1 MKSFVFRSCL
11 FVPKYLL
18 IFSTTNMNNKEKE
31 SEEDKDFPFEIEPVL
46 NYIGPKARWQYF
58 QSFCLFLFG
67 ASAGMSVVSF
77 AFPGYIPNYRCMI
90 PVCESINA
98 SYYSNISIIDKITID
113 KSCQRIIPKE
123 NFQTCEQYLELF
135 KNNNNALSEIMTE
148 ETCRKDE
155 LIFDYSIVTSSLVED
170 FSMTC
175 SDKYQRDILNSIYMI
190 GSAIGSSSIGI
201 VSDKAGRI
209 KAMVLSLLCMGLPGK
224 VQFLFQNIIFL
235 NSFQEILRGISQ

>member
-1 MKSFVFRSCL
+1 
-11 FVPKYLL
+11 
-18 IFSTTNMNNKEKE
+18 MNNKEKE

-98 SYYSNISIIDKITID
+98 NYYSNISIIDKITID

-224 VQFLFQNIIFL
+224 VQFLFQNKIFFNL
-235 NSFQEILRGISQ
+235 FQEILRGI

>member
-1 MKSFVFRSCL
+1 
-11 FVPKYLL
+11 
-18 IFSTTNMNNKEKE
+18 MNNKEKE
-31 SEEDKDFPFEIEPVL
+31 LEEDNDFPFEIEPVL

-113 KSCQRIIPKE
+113 KSCQRIIPKD

-135 KNNNNALSEIMTE
+135 KNNNNALSEIMIE

-224 VQFLFQNIIFL
+224 VQFLFQNKIFFNL
-235 NSFQEILRGISQ
+235 FQEILRGI

>member
-1 MKSFVFRSCL
+1 
-11 FVPKYLL
+11 
-18 IFSTTNMNNKEKE
+18 MNKKEIE
-31 SEEDKDFPFEIEPVL
+31 SEADEAFPFEIEPVL
-46 NYIGPKARWQYF
+46 NYIGPKTRWQYF

-77 AFPGYIPNYRCMI
+77 AFPGYIPNYRCII
-90 PVCESINA
+90 PICESINA
-98 SYYSNISIIDKITID
+98 SYYSNITIINKITID
-113 KSCQRIIPKE
+113 KSCQRIIPKDD
-123 NFQTCEQYLELF
+123 FHTCEQYLELLE
-135 KNNNNALSEIMTE
+135 NNNNTISEIMTE

-224 VQFLFQNIIFL
+224 VQFLFQNKIFFNL
-235 NSFQEILRGISQ
+235 FQEILRGI

>member
-1 MKSFVFRSCL
+1 
-11 FVPKYLL
+11 
-18 IFSTTNMNNKEKE
+18 MNKTEIE
-31 SEEDKDFPFEIEPVL
+31 SEADEAFPFEIEPVL
-46 NYIGPKARWQYF
+46 NYIGPKTRWQYF

-77 AFPGYIPNYRCMI
+77 AFPGYIPNYRCII
-90 PVCESINA
+90 PICESINA
-98 SYYSNISIIDKITID
+98 SYYSNITIINKITID
-113 KSCQRIIPKE
+113 KSCQRIIPKDD
-123 NFQTCEQYLELF
+123 FHTCEQYLELLE
-135 KNNNNALSEIMTE
+135 NNNNTFSEIMTE

-201 VSDKAGRI
+201 VSDKGGRI

-224 VQFLFQNIIFL
+224 VQFLFQNIISFTLTSRIPWRNLTMTRSIFCL
-235 NSFQEILRGISQ
+235 NHDPIKF

>member
-1 MKSFVFRSCL
+1 MKFLAPAEKLCIKN
-11 FVPKYLL
+11 PL
-18 IFSTTNMNNKEKE
+18 IKLCRC
-31 SEEDKDFPFEIEPVL
+31 V
-46 NYIGPKARWQYF
+46 
-58 QSFCLFLFG
+58 
-67 ASAGMSVVSF
+67 
-77 AFPGYIPNYRCMI
+77 IPI
-90 PVCESINA
+90 CENIDS
-98 SYYSNISIIDKITID
+98 SYYSNLSIIINEITTD

-190 GSAIGSSSIGI
+190 GSAIGSSCIGI

-209 KAMVLSLLCMGLPGK
+209 KAMVMSLLCMGLPG
-224 VQFLFQNIIFL
+224 
-235 NSFQEILRGISQ
+235 G

>member
-1 MKSFVFRSCL
+1 
-11 FVPKYLL
+11 
-18 IFSTTNMNNKEKE
+18 MNNKEKE

-224 VQFLFQNIIFL
+224 VQFLFQNKIFFNL
-235 NSFQEILRGISQ
+235 FQEILRGI

>member
-11 FVPKYLL
+11 FVPKYLH

-98 SYYSNISIIDKITID
+98 SYYSNISIIDKITMD

-224 VQFLFQNIIFL
+224 VQFLFQNKIFFNL
-235 NSFQEILRGISQ
+235 FQEILRGI

>member
-11 FVPKYLL
+11 FVPKYLH

-135 KNNNNALSEIMTE
+135 KNNNNT
-148 ETCRKDE
+148 
-155 LIFDYSIVTSSLVED
+155 
-170 FSMTC
+170 
-175 SDKYQRDILNSIYMI
+175 Q
-190 GSAIGSSSIGI
+190 
-201 VSDKAGRI
+201 
-209 KAMVLSLLCMGLPGK
+209 
-224 VQFLFQNIIFL
+224 
-235 NSFQEILRGISQ
+235 

>member
-1 MKSFVFRSCL
+1 
-11 FVPKYLL
+11 
-18 IFSTTNMNNKEKE
+18 MNKKEIE
-31 SEEDKDFPFEIEPVL
+31 SEADEAFPFEIEPVL
-46 NYIGPKARWQYF
+46 NYIGPKTRWQYF

-77 AFPGYIPNYRCMI
+77 AFPGYIPNYRCII
-90 PVCESINA
+90 PICESINA
-98 SYYSNISIIDKITID
+98 SYYSNITIINKITID
-113 KSCQRIIPKE
+113 KSCQRIIPKDD
-123 NFQTCEQYLELF
+123 FQTCEKYLELLENT
-135 KNNNNALSEIMTE
+135 NNTFSEIMTE

-224 VQFLFQNIIFL
+224 VQFLFQNKIFFNL
-235 NSFQEILRGISQ
+235 FQEILRGI

>member
-1 MKSFVFRSCL
+1 
-11 FVPKYLL
+11 
-18 IFSTTNMNNKEKE
+18 
-31 SEEDKDFPFEIEPVL
+31 
-46 NYIGPKARWQYF
+46 
-58 QSFCLFLFG
+58 
-67 ASAGMSVVSF
+67 
-77 AFPGYIPNYRCMI
+77 
-90 PVCESINA
+90 
-98 SYYSNISIIDKITID
+98 
-113 KSCQRIIPKE
+113 
-123 NFQTCEQYLELF
+123 
-135 KNNNNALSEIMTE
+135 MTE

-224 VQFLFQNIIFL
+224 IQFLFQKIRFFTLIPRNPERNLTISRSIFCL
-235 NSFQEILRGISQ
+235 NYDPIRF

>member
-1 MKSFVFRSCL
+1 
-11 FVPKYLL
+11 
-18 IFSTTNMNNKEKE
+18 MNKKEIE
-31 SEEDKDFPFEIEPVL
+31 SEADEAFPFEIEPVL
-46 NYIGPKARWQYF
+46 NYIGPKTRWQYF

-77 AFPGYIPNYRCMI
+77 AFPGYIPNYRCII
-90 PVCESINA
+90 PICESINA
-98 SYYSNISIIDKITID
+98 SYYSNITIINKITID
-113 KSCQRIIPKE
+113 KSCQRIIPKDD
-123 NFQTCEQYLELF
+123 FQTCEQYLELLE
-135 KNNNNALSEIMTE
+135 NNNNTFSEIMTE

-224 VQFLFQNIIFL
+224 IQFLFQKIRFFTLIPRNPERNLTMSRSIFCL
-235 NSFQEILRGISQ
+235 NYDPIRF